1 MNFLFTISLRNL
13 FRQRRRSILLGSAIA
28 FGTSILVLANAF
40 SHGISEVLFNEIV
53 AYVAGHV
60 SVSFTKGGNPNNQ
73 VFHDGERMRTI
84 INEQLGNDAK
94 VDEAIGTFA
103 RAIGNG
109 KSDNVILVGM
119 DPKGDASEKEMKKLQ
134 KNFKLIEGSFE
145 ALSDSLIENPVGV
158 AVDKAKSLNIKLNDV
173 LRIRYSDIHGQ
184 TQAARLTVT
193 TIFKPSNVFMSAPVF
208 LNVKTIKKLLGYGEH
223 DIAQLYLRIDNPKK
237 NAVNYA
243 NKLHAALNPP
253 LAVIDGS
260 LQGRADTTNA
270 TLLALKTD
278 SASLFEL
285 NNALN
290 IVAVTPGDSAKINK
304 KSLIISNSFA
314 RKHDISCGDTCFI
327 VYKGK
332 FDEQNNRVRLIIN
345 TIVSDSSGIGDN
357 AIVVNEKEF
366 YKAYYDVWPS
376 SAVTAQGPFRPDTTI
391 AIYKALG
398 GEWLLLKRSKTTK
411 EVIKS
416 YRDVAQKGWKAIA
429 VDVGSMYETAS
440 MVLNLEIALN
450 MITFVCVML
459 LFFIIL
465 IGVINTLRMT
475 IRERT
480 REIGT
485 IRAIGMQRNDVR
497 NSFLIE
503 TGLLGLISA
512 IAGIILAFC
521 AMFGLSQ
528 ITIKADDN
536 PMSMLLVDGHL
547 FFAPTVPATIFF
559 IVLIVVIAT
568 LTAYFPAKRA
578 AKLSA
583 AEALRHFE

>member
-73 VFHDGERMRTI
+73 VFHDGERMRSI
-84 INEQLGNDAK
+84 IKEQLGDSAK
-94 VDEAIGTFA
+94 IDEAIGTFA

-119 DPKGDASEKEMKKLQ
+119 DPKGDASEKEQKKLA
-134 KNFKLIEGSFE
+134 KNFKLIEGSFD
-145 ALSDSLIENPVGV
+145 ALSDSTIENPVGI
-158 AVDKAKSLNIKLNDV
+158 AVDKTKNLNIKLNDV
-173 LRIRYSDIHGQ
+173 LRVRFTDIHGQ

-208 LNVKTIKKLLGYGEH
+208 LDVKTVKRLLGYGEH
-223 DIAQLYLRIDNPKK
+223 DIAQLYLRIENPKK
-237 NAVNYA
+237 NAVKYA
-243 NKLHAALNPP
+243 NKLHAALRPP

-260 LQGRADTTNA
+260 LQCTADTA
-270 TLLALKTD
+270 EVTLLALKTD
-278 SASLFEL
+278 SVSLF
-285 NNALN
+285 NVNSSSG
-290 IVAVTPGDSAKINK
+290 IVAVTKGDSAKINK
-304 KSLIISNSFA
+304 RSVIISNSFA
-314 RKHDISCGDTCFI
+314 KSHNLSCGDTCF
-327 VYKGK
+327 VAYNGK
-332 FDEQNNRVRLIIN
+332 FDATKNRVRLIVN

-357 AIVVNEKEF
+357 SVLVNEKEF
-366 YKAYYDVWPS
+366 YKAYYDVWPAS
-376 SAVTAQGPFRPDTTI
+376 TVATKGPFRPDTTI
-391 AIYKALG
+391 AIYTSLG
-398 GEWLLLKRSKTTK
+398 GEWLLLKRSKTTND
-411 EVIKS
+411 VIKS
-416 YRDVAQKGWKAIA
+416 YRDIAQKGWKAIA

-450 MITFVCVML
+450 MITFICVML

-485 IRAIGMQRNDVR
+485 VRAIGMQRNDVR

-512 IAGIILAFC
+512 VVGTILAFC

-547 FFAPTVPATIFF
+547 FFAPTVPATIGF
-559 IVLIVVIAT
+559 IVLIVAIAT

-578 AKLSA
+578 ARLSA